1 MFIRRVNINN
11 LKSLLIELEFRRYDT
26 AIHVRIMA
34 NNFNRAPR
42 VKEEAH
48 PGWSLCA
55 WSPKC
60 VTAPLSLPQLT
71 LRDIR

>member
-48 PGWSLCA
+48 PG
-55 WSPKC
+55 
-60 VTAPLSLPQLT
+60 
-71 LRDIR
+71 